1 MAEISVSLVDSM
13 GDDLTVANVARVS
26 FNRWK
31 EEFDDKDARLIH
43 YLAAHAHTSP
53 FRHTSIQLRCEAPV
67 FLARQL
73 VKHCIGLTWNEVS
86 RRYVDADI
94 EFYTPDSWRSRPTD
108 GIKQGSGTE
117 DLSETIVYDRLTT
130 KDAYVL
136 MLDHSLSL
144 YDGMLKA
151 GVAPEMARMVLPQSM
166 MTTWIWTGSLQAFFH
181 VYELRSGGGAQVEA
195 QEFAQK
201 LKDVIQPLF
210 PHCFEALE
218 ENAKTH

>member
-1 MAEISVSLVDSM
+1 MSQIKVELLDSM
-13 GDDLTVANVARVS
+13 GDDLTVSNVARVS
-26 FNRWK
+26 FAKWK
-31 EEFDDKDARLIH
+31 SEFDDKDARLIH

-94 EFYTPDSWRSRPTD
+94 EFYIPDSWRSRPTD
-108 GIKQGSGTE
+108 GIKQGSGKDIECQDFAMEAYSDAIEKVIFTY
-117 DLSETIVYDRLTT
+117 DYLLSI
-130 KDAYVL
+130 
-136 MLDHSLSL
+136 
-144 YDGMLKA
+144 
-151 GVAPEMARMVLPQSM
+151 GVAPEMARMVLPQSL

-218 ENAKTH
+218 SNATPH